1 MDINIFSAVGIL
13 ILAVAMFVF
22 LAVVLFSANKIRS
35 RMGGSPL
42 ENIERGVEASMG
54 GEEEENKAKPS
65 YGSQECYNDCVKRSL
80 YYTEKQ
86 YPSCEDACGLR
97 A

>member
-13 ILAVAMFVF
+13 ILAIAMFVF
-22 LAVVLFSANKIRS
+22 LAVVLFSANRIRS

-42 ENIERGVEASMG
+42 EKIERGVEASMG
-54 GEEEENKAKPS
+54 GEEAENKAKLS
-65 YGSQECYNDCVKRSL
+65 YGPEECYNDCVKSSRWYS
-80 YYTEKQ
+80 EKQ